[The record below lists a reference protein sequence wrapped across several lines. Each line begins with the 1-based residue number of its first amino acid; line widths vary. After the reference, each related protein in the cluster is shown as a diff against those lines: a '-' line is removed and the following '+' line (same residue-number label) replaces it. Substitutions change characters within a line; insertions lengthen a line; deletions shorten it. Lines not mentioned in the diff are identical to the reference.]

1 MDFIAPKRKHHVCKI
16 VKNHAEA
23 WKILDGKP
31 LGFFQELKA
40 TKLLK
45 CLNQSTQYL
54 FNIFLLQC
62 FLTFFGL
69 VHPCH

>member
-45 CLNQSTQYL
+45 CFRSINP
-54 FNIFLLQC
+54 IFI
-62 FLTFFGL
+62 
-69 VHPCH
+69 